1 MKDWTLAVMINA
13 YIPVNSPYEVYIANS
28 ESKTQQSAVLRL
40 VSGKY
45 STYRLEGTMQELK
58 VVSSSDEPRVF
69 IKCSYFP
76 EPEEWYE
83 LMNFKQ
89 DTLHK
94 ILTQVKN
101 SGGVLEE
108 AVDVI
113 FNITEDCPWIS
124 FVNSS
129 MSEYKDCLEEFERR
143 VNYSCSKKTKAWK
156 AGHLY
161 QTLNDTYYVLGKYS
175 NRKQS
180 PSNSKFLEDNLVTE
194 AYLVVRRLTGEKK
207 VSEVLK
213 SRAIG
218 SFENGNDEVEIF
230 FKKDLVSAVDCGK
243 VLETDVDNISD
254 CWEDLFDNT
263 CNRYRVLTW
272 FGREYYKNIKEVL
285 DIFSIQSPQ
294 DLTYTITSKLKNKI
308 TKLLKVWCWDVYIKN
323 LDKKRN
329 FNNLLSTNLPEVN
342 IKILTNLMLL
352 SILDENITSIGYY
365 TTLLERLGISISKIC
380 KTVIKDWSPELFS
393 TDFDYFCKNI
403 NYLTGT
409 VELGNIEKFTA
420 VIENYK
426 DIYQYREA
434 VKDVIK
440 EPELSEIIVDIA
452 NNCTTPSDDYFIDS
466 GRRKL
471 YIVEVSL
478 LDVIDYMEKNKD
490 RVNRSLVE
498 KEILNSSFVV
508 CRIMYEKEK
517 GYKIS

>member
-1 MKDWTLAVMINA
+1 MKDWTLAVMINV
-13 YIPVNSPYEVYIANS
+13 YIPVNSPFEVYIANP
-28 ESKTQQSAVLRL
+28 ESKTQQSAVLGL
-40 VSGKY
+40 ISGKY
-45 STYRLEGTMQELK
+45 STYRLEGNIQELK
-58 VVSSSDEPRVF
+58 VVSSSDEPRIF

-76 EPEEWYE
+76 APEEWYE

-108 AVDVI
+108 SVDVI
-113 FNITEDCPWIS
+113 FNTTEDYPLIS

-129 MSEYKDCLEEFERR
+129 MSEYKDCLDEFERR
-143 VNYSCSKKTKAWK
+143 VSYSCSKKTKSWR

-161 QTLNDTYYVLGKYS
+161 QTLNDSYYVLGKYS

-180 PSNSKFLEDNLVTE
+180 QSNSKFLEDNLVTE
-194 AYLVVRRLTGEKK
+194 AYLVVRRLSGEKK
-207 VSEVLK
+207 VSEILK

-218 SFENGNDEVEIF
+218 SYENNEVEIF
-230 FKKDLVSAVDCGK
+230 FKKDLISAVDCGK

-263 CNRYRVLTW
+263 CNRYIVLTW
-272 FGREYYKNIKEVL
+272 FGRKYYKNIKEVL

-294 DLTYTITSKLKNKI
+294 DLTYAITDTLKNKI
-308 TKLLKVWCWDVYIKN
+308 TELLRVWCWDVYIKN
-323 LDKKRN
+323 LDKKVN

-342 IKILTNLMLL
+342 TKILTNLVLL
-352 SILDENITSIGYY
+352 SILDENISSISYY
-365 TTLLERLGISISKIC
+365 TTLLERLGISISEIC
-380 KTVIKDWSPELFS
+380 KTVINDWSPVLFS

-409 VELGNIEKFTA
+409 VELGSIEKFT
-420 VIENYK
+420 VVENCKYK
-426 DIYQYREA
+426 DIYQYKET

-440 EPELSEIIVDIA
+440 EPKLSEIIVDIA
-452 NNCTTPSDDYFIDS
+452 NNCATSSDNYFIDH
-466 GRRKL
+466 GKRKL
-471 YIVEVSL
+471 YLVEISL
-478 LDVIDYMEKNKD
+478 LDVMNYMEKNKD
-490 RVNRSLVE
+490 KVDRVLVE

-517 GYKIS
+517 GYKII